1 MLICWPSCFLPNNT
15 LSSKLLLSDLQRT
28 PILRSTMH
36 FKYQNA
42 EHQIKL

>member
-15 LSSKLLLSDLQRT
+15 LFSKLLLSDLQRT
-28 PILRSTMH
+28 SILRSAMN